1 MRKETLKKI
10 GRKLFVEKVRRKH
23 SKNEEGNT
31 KKNRKETFCGKSQEE
46 TPKKRARKLY
56 NEERNIG
63 TSEPK

>member
-1 MRKETLKKI
+1 M
-10 GRKLFVEKVRRKH
+10 EKVRRKH

-31 KKNRKETFCGKSQEE
+31 KKNRKETFCGKSQKE

-56 NEERNIG
+56 NEERNID